1 MIPDARNKDDKC
13 ICARKRFH
21 STTYNV
27 CYLLPSTFPHSS
39 PSLSL
44 SPSRPISF
52 HGSHAFPREKEEEE
66 RKKVTNSKKET
77 SFFSTFLRFSTP
89 IFDFR
94 SLFLNAFFEISR
106 FVDERNDV
114 KTIVKS
120 NRIDSIHET
129 TSIPNSPPSFASL
142 FSLFSFVPSTI
153 FFFFFFF
160 YAARHA
166 LLSRY

>member
-1 MIPDARNKDDKC
+1 MHLRAQTIPFYHLQR
-13 ICARKRFH
+13 
-21 STTYNV
+21 
-27 CYLLPSTFPHSS
+27 LLS
-39 PSLSL
+39 PSLHLPPLFPVSL

>member
-1 MIPDARNKDDKC
+1 MHLRAQTIPFYHLQR
-13 ICARKRFH
+13 
-21 STTYNV
+21 
-27 CYLLPSTFPHSS
+27 LLS
-39 PSLSL
+39 PSLHLPLPFPVSL

-160 YAARHA
+160 TLPDTHYYHATKRVLAR
-166 LLSRY
+166 